1 MVKRSRREAARAV
14 RAGLEIEEGEGEGE
28 EEEEDED
35 PQERARVDLR
45 LRPRVLERL
54 RQDMDKR
61 EDATRRGDLP
71 HLVAARL
78 VGLTWNADYQ
88 DPRKCAEL
96 RYQRLAILADADDY
110 GKQITSLILSSLYA
124 YFRSVLTRCTEPPDP
139 QACPLSA
146 AAGPPEAEKETRPF
160 LYLLQTPLYSLKL
173 LPQHDIWRD
182 NGRRVLNFATTEEY
196 NAWVQANPQL
206 SAEYQHRF
214 YKGLGSIRDPAD
226 VFGDMDRLALPVV
239 WTPLSERAIETVLL
253 TGRKDAS
260 EARRDIIMGR
270 GSLVQQVQRET
281 RRLQERF
288 PGRPFVSVAH
298 FLCVDLA
305 AASRR
310 LVQAS
315 LPHVCDGLKQASR
328 LVVQTALARPPQAV
342 CFSFSCCARGETG
355 TKERK
360 NHTGV
365 QGPGDGRRRHARGGL
380 RPRGDL
386 AARRG
391 QGHGLRPAP
400 QHAPA
405 GGAGLL

>member
-1 MVKRSRREAARAV
+1 MRKIQRRLTRNKGKRRRAAQD
-14 RAGLEIEEGEGEGE
+14 EDSSEGE
-28 EEEEDED
+28 EEEEENNTGGSSGLLS
-35 PQERARVDLR
+35 PEVENLVYSELLESSSAAKASSGSMPHLMMEHLVRARTNTNYGEERKHR
-45 LRPRVLERL
+45 LL
-54 RQDMDKR
+54 Q
-61 EDATRRGDLP
+61 
-71 HLVAARL
+71 
-78 VGLTWNADYQ
+78 
-88 DPRKCAEL
+88 
-96 RYQRLAILADADDY
+96 YQRLVIMADADDH
-110 GKQITSLILSSLYA
+110 GTKITALVLSTLYA
-124 YFRSVLTRCTEPPDP
+124 FYRSLLTRCTEPPDP

-253 TGRKDAS
+253 TGRKDVS

-342 CFSFSCCARGETG
+342 CFSFSCCAWRKK
-355 TKERK
+355 KERK
-360 NHTGV
+360 KTTGV
-365 QGPGDGRRRHARGGL
+365 QGPRDGRRRHARGGL

-405 GGAGLL
+405 GGSGLL